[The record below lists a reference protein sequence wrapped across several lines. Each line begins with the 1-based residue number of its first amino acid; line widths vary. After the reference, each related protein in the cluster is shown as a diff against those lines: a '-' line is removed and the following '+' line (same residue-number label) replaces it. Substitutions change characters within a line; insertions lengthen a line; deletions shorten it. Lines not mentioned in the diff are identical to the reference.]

1 MHIQVPSPEG
11 KTAKRTLEIADYSY
25 SFCAQPKC
33 YLQPNTHL
41 KKEWS
46 AAAKAGPRSTQTV
59 KAPKSME
66 LVLQTGGRAQLV
78 VVCPKVV
85 GAVQVRHPQA

>member
-1 MHIQVPSPEG
+1 VHIQVPSPEG
-11 KTAKRTLEIADYSY
+11 KTAKRTLEIADYNY

-66 LVLQTGGRAQLV
+66 LVLQTGGRVQLV
-78 VVCPKVV
+78 VLCPQAV

>member
-1 MHIQVPSPEG
+1 MQVLV
-11 KTAKRTLEIADYSY
+11 KRTLIVADYNY

-41 KKEWS
+41 KREWS
-46 AAAKAGPRSTQTV
+46 VAANAGTRLTETV

-66 LVLQTGGRAQLV
+66 LVLQPGGRVPLV
-78 VVCPKVV
+78 VL
-85 GAVQVRHPQA
+85 RPQAVGGIVTKT